1 MSTQITTAFVNQ
13 FSANVQM
20 LSQQMGSLL
29 RNAVD
34 VESVNG
40 EKAFF
45 DQVGSSAAV
54 KKTSRHA
61 DTPLVETPHTRRMV
75 TMSDYEWAD
84 LIDEQDKVR
93 LLIDPTST
101 YGRAAAAAM
110 GRAMDDEIIAAA
122 LGTAKTGKD
131 GGTDTALP
139 AGQKIA
145 HGSAGLTI
153 AKLVSAKELLDAASV
168 DPSIPRHIVVSP
180 KQISDLLNNTTV
192 TSSDFNTVKAL
203 AQGEINSFVGFN
215 FIVSNRL
222 TTDSNSD
229 RQVIAFAQDGLK
241 VGMGKEPMAKI
252 DERADKSYATQVYY
266 CQTLGATRME
276 EEKVVEIACNE
287 QETYKWL
294 LFIPHKELI
303 LELHQLR

>member
-34 VESVNG
+34 TESVNG

-45 DQVGSSAAV
+45 DQVGQAAAV
-54 KKTSRHA
+54 LRTSRHA

-75 TMSDYEWAD
+75 TMSDYEYAD
-84 LIDEQDKVR
+84 LIDDSDKVR
-93 LLIDPTST
+93 LLVDPTST
-101 YGRAAAAAM
+101 YSRAAAAAM
-110 GRAMDDEIIAAA
+110 GRAMDDVIITAA
-122 LGTAKTGKD
+122 LGTSQTGKD
-131 GGTDTALP
+131 GSTSTALP

-180 KQISDLLNNTTV
+180 KQISDLLNNTSV
-192 TSSDFNTVKAL
+192 TSADFNTVKAL

-222 TTDSNSD
+222 TDDGTS

-241 VGMGKEPMAKI
+241 LAVGKEPAARI
-252 DERADKSYATQVYY
+252 DERADKSYSTQVYY
-266 CQTLGATRME
+266 CQTIGATRME

-287 QETYKWL
+287 
-294 LFIPHKELI
+294 
-303 LELHQLR
+303 

>member
-34 VESVNG
+34 IESVNG

-45 DQVGSSAAV
+45 DQVGSAAAV
-54 KKTSRHA
+54 KRTSRHG
-61 DTPLVETPHTRRMV
+61 DTPLIETPHTRRMV
-75 TMSDYEWAD
+75 TMSDYEYAD
-84 LIDEQDKVR
+84 LIDDQDRVR

-122 LGTAKTGKD
+122 LGTSLTGKD
-131 GGTDTALP
+131 GSTSTVLP

-168 DPSIPRHIVVSP
+168 DPSIPRHIIVSP
-180 KQISDLLNNTTV
+180 KQVSDLLNNTTV

-203 AQGEINSFVGFN
+203 AQGEINTFVGFN

-222 TTDSNSD
+222 TDDGTS
-229 RQVIAFAQDGLK
+229 RQVIAFASDGIK
-241 VGMGKEPMAKI
+241 VAMGKEPSAKI
-252 DERADKSYATQVYY
+252 DERADKS
-266 CQTLGATRME
+266 
-276 EEKVVEIACNE
+276 
-287 QETYKWL
+287 
-294 LFIPHKELI
+294 
-303 LELHQLR
+303 